1 MVIAHLL
8 SLPAV
13 LSVLGTAVLAHVGW
27 TYVRLARGLGSPP
40 PPRAPLARYPSITI
54 IRPVRGCDAG
64 AADNFRAALEMDYPG
79 ETETFFLFDDERDP
93 GYAVARRAVLA
104 HRASG
109 RPGRAEVRVVGAPPP
124 GCTGKLHAMMVGSA
138 LARGELIAFGDSD
151 TRPDRDVLRVTV
163 ETLLGTPG
171 AGSAFA
177 PVVVN
182 QPKRAAGDVLYALM
196 LNVMYGAWAVLAAGP
211 RRELPFIM
219 GQLMVFRREALAAVG
234 GVACARGQIVDDMY
248 IGQRVHAAGY
258 RNVMGAHPL
267 YVFTS
272 GMTLR
277 QYLPIYRRWITFR
290 SGLPFSFTR
299 RQWVFGGEYFF
310 GLLGAAVAL
319 AAGHPLAALAPASVA
334 VAVSLSLGAL
344 DRRAGGAPIPL
355 RLAWAQF
362 VLLLLAPGIL
372 LWNFVLGSV
381 DWRGRCYALVR
392 GARLAAAGT
401 GRESPRRLL
410 GRRRR
415 RARRTRGLRPALDRL
430 GRGRV
435 HPEGTERFG
444 EW

>member
-1 MVIAHLL
+1 VIANLCNV
-8 SLPAV
+8 PGV
-13 LSVLGTAVLAHVGW
+13 LSVLGVGVLAHVGW
-27 TYVRLARGLGSPP
+27 TYLRLAHSLRRRGLARGQV
-40 PPRAPLARYPSITI
+40 ARYPSITV

-64 AADNFRAALEMDYPG
+64 AADNFLAALDMDYPG
-79 ETETFFLFDDERDP
+79 ETETLFLFDDDRDP
-93 GYAVARRAVLA
+93 GLPVARRAVLA

-124 GCTGKLHAMMVGSA
+124 GCTGKLHAMIVGSA
-138 LARGELIAFGDSD
+138 LARGELVAFGDSD

-163 ETLLGTPG
+163 ETLLTTPG

-196 LNVMYGAWAVLAAGP
+196 LNVMYGAWAALAAGP

-219 GQLMVFRREALAAVG
+219 GQLMVFRREALVVVG
-234 GVACARGQIVDDMY
+234 GVGCARGQIVDDMY

-258 RNVMGAHPL
+258 RNVMSAHPL
-267 YVFTS
+267 HVFTS

-299 RQWVFGGEYFF
+299 RQWLFGAEYFF
-310 GLLGAAVAL
+310 GLGGVVVAL
-319 AAGHPLAALAPASVA
+319 ATAHALAALAPAAAV

-362 VLLLLAPGIL
+362 VLLPLAPAIL
-372 LWNFVLGSV
+372 FWNFVQGRV
-381 DWRGRCYALVR
+381 DWRGRCYDLVR
-392 GARLAAAGT
+392 GARLAAAAT
-401 GRESPRRLL
+401 GRKSARRLL
-410 GRRRR
+410 GAPGRSAR
-415 RARRTRGLRPALDRL
+415 RARALRPTLRRL
-430 GRGRV
+430 GGGRARS
-435 HPEGTERFG
+435 EAAERFG
-444 EW
+444 ES